1 MQGYNGAINTIQA
14 VEVMKSKLTLWDAS
28 AMLLAVPVALP
39 VLAILLSFFGESGDT
54 FGHLATTVLP
64 DYLFNT
70 GLLMLLVGAIA
81 LMIGVP
87 TAWLTARYRF
97 PGSRVF
103 PLLLVLPLAAP
114 AYVLG
119 YVYADLLDYTGPVQS
134 SLRALLGLSSLPP
147 IRSLPGAALVIAFA
161 VYPYIFLLTRVSFSQ
176 QAANHILVAKTL
188 GADSGRVFWK
198 VVLPVARP
206 AIVGGLALVLM
217 ETVADYGVVEHY
229 GVQTFT
235 TGIFRTWFAMG
246 SPSGALQLAACLFVI
261 AALLV
266 TLEEMSRKGQLAN
279 PVAAVPA
286 ELEALSGWRSLLASL
301 ICLIPVVIGF
311 IVPVTAL
318 LLDAVAEGDALDVT
332 RLVSLISNTLLVA
345 LIAAGICV
353 AAAVWLAYASR
364 RTEQP
369 FIRSGIRLATLGY
382 AIPGMVLAVG
392 LLQPLATFDRSLAL
406 FILESFETNIGLLM
420 TGSLGGLV
428 LVYVARF
435 LTVAF
440 NNVQSNLIQVNA
452 RYDEVAATL
461 GASPSRILRRIH
473 LPLLLPGLGTA
484 LLVVFVDVIKE
495 LPATLVLRPFNFDT
509 LATRVFRLAS
519 DERLAEAS
527 TAALLIVLLGLIPTL
542 FLTKR

>member
-1 MQGYNGAINTIQA
+1 MQGYNGGINTIQA

-39 VLAILLSFFGESGDT
+39 VLAILLSFFGESGDI

-64 DYLFNT
+64 DYLLNT
-70 GLLMLLVGAIA
+70 VLLMLLVGAIA

-103 PLLLVLPLAAP
+103 PLFLVLPLAAP

-119 YVYADLLDYTGPVQS
+119 YVYADLLDYTGPVQTS
-134 SLRALLGLSSLPP
+134 FRAWLGLSSLPP

-161 VYPYIFLLTRVSFSQ
+161 VYPYIFLLARVSFSQ

-188 GADSGRVFWK
+188 GADSRRVFWR

-217 ETVADYGVVEHY
+217 ETVADYGVVEHF

-279 PVAAVPA
+279 PVAPVPA

-301 ICLIPVVIGF
+301 TCLIPVVIGF

-318 LLDAVAEGDALDVT
+318 LLDAVTEGDALDPA

-353 AAAVWLAYASR
+353 AAAVCLAYAGR
-364 RTEQP
+364 RTEHP
-369 FIRSGIRLATLGY
+369 LVRSGIRLATLGY

-392 LLQPLATFDRSLAL
+392 LLQPLASFDRSLATV
-406 FILESFETNIGLLM
+406 ILESFETNIGLLM

-461 GASPSRILRRIH
+461 GASPLRILRRIH

-509 LATRVFRLAS
+509 LETRVFRLAS

>member
-1 MQGYNGAINTIQA
+1 M
-14 VEVMKSKLTLWDAS
+14 
-28 AMLLAVPVALP
+28 
-39 VLAILLSFFGESGDT
+39 
-54 FGHLATTVLP
+54 
-64 DYLFNT
+64 
-70 GLLMLLVGAIA
+70 
-81 LMIGVP
+81 
-87 TAWLTARYRF
+87 
-97 PGSRVF
+97 
-103 PLLLVLPLAAP
+103 
-114 AYVLG
+114 
-119 YVYADLLDYTGPVQS
+119 
-134 SLRALLGLSSLPP
+134 
-147 IRSLPGAALVIAFA
+147 
-161 VYPYIFLLTRVSFSQ
+161 SFSQ

-188 GADSGRVFWK
+188 GADSRRVFWR

-266 TLEEMSRKGQLAN
+266 TLEEMSRKGRLAN
-279 PVAAVPA
+279 PVAPVPA

-318 LLDAVAEGDALDVT
+318 LLDAVTEGDALDPA

-353 AAAVWLAYASR
+353 AAAVCLAYVGR
-364 RTEQP
+364 RTEHP
-369 FIRSGIRLATLGY
+369 LVRSGIRLATLGY

-392 LLQPLATFDRSLAL
+392 LLQPLASFDRSLATV
-406 FILESFETNIGLLM
+406 ILESFETNIGLLM

-461 GASPSRILRRIH
+461 GASPLRILRRIH

>member
-1 MQGYNGAINTIQA
+1 
-14 VEVMKSKLTLWDAS
+14 MKSKLTLWDAS

-64 DYLFNT
+64 DYLLNT
-70 GLLMLLVGAIA
+70 VLLMLLVGAIA

-119 YVYADLLDYTGPVQS
+119 YVYADLLDYTGPVQT

-161 VYPYIFLLTRVSFSQ
+161 VYPYIFLLARVSFSQ

-188 GADSGRVFWK
+188 GADSRRVFWR

-318 LLDAVAEGDALDVT
+318 LLDAVAEGDALDAA

-353 AAAVWLAYASR
+353 AAAVWLAYAGR
-364 RTEQP
+364 RTEHP
-369 FIRSGIRLATLGY
+369 FIRSGVRLATLGY

-392 LLQPLATFDRSLAL
+392 LLQPLATFDRSLATV
-406 FILESFETNIGLLM
+406 ILESFETNIGLLM
-420 TGSLGGLV
+420 TGSFGGLV

-527 TAALLIVLLGLIPTL
+527 TAALVIVLLGLIPTL
-542 FLTKR
+542 FLTRR